1 MKKNVSVS
9 SGEGLLA
16 VTAEASCIGNDI
28 LVCLYGGS
36 RPHIGAAA
44 LAFPCQDDG
53 CGVTAWASVLGAP
66 GHRDDTVAHRL
77 AMNLCKATGRPVCM
91 TAGIH
96 IDHAS
101 GEEITH
107 LLRNAED
114 ATLKLAALL
123 KGALP

>member
-1 MKKNVSVS
+1 MDKTVSVS

-16 VTAEASCIGNDI
+16 VTARASCIGDDI

-36 RPHIGAAA
+36 KPHIGAAA

-53 CGVTAWASVLGAP
+53 CGVTTWASVLGAP
-66 GHRDDTVAHRL
+66 GHRDDTVAHKL
-77 AMNLCKATGRPVCM
+77 AMSLCKATGRPVCM
-91 TAGIH
+91 TVGIH

-101 GEEITH
+101 GEEIAH
-107 LLRNAED
+107 LLQNAED

-123 KGALP
+123 KGVIP

>member
-9 SGEGLLA
+9 SGEGMLA
-16 VTAEASCIGNDI
+16 VTARASCIGDDI
-28 LVCLYGGS
+28 LVCLYGGN

-53 CGVTAWASVLGAP
+53 TGVKAWASVLGAP

-77 AMNLCKATGRPVCM
+77 AMDMCKVTGRPVCM
-91 TAGIH
+91 TVGIH

-101 GEEITH
+101 KEEIAH
-107 LLRNAED
+107 LLQNAED
-114 ATLKLAALL
+114 ASLKLAAML